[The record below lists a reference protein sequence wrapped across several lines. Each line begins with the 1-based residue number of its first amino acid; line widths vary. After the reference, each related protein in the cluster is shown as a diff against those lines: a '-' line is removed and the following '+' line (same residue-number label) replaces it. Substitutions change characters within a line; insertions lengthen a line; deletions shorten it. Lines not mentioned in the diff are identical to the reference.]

1 MDSARPLTDILDDL
15 AGLKPRVVAGNQNFI
30 GMSGFSRGLVK
41 TIIRV
46 FTISMFVIVA
56 IIFPAFDRIMALM
69 GSMLC
74 ITICIILPLLFYLK
88 LFDEEVSRKERTFHY
103 ILIGAGS
110 AMAVVGSIWAFIPK
124 EFLEG

>member
-41 TIIRV
+41 IIIRV